1 MNRSGLGMGEC
12 SHHPVACLASKN
24 IAFSENMVACC
35 TILGTS
41 NDSSSSFSQITVN
54 AHFGG
59 IPAFRIYPIFRQV
72 KSLYPSRAIYSV
84 CMTIYSI
91 SKIHLFQSH
100 CKVLLEPCLSLSSEH
115 VDTVSLYPF
124 PASDRFHDESECL
137 LQCDAAPLDRTLHDH
152 HRLHIHP
159 HKPSS
164 SDKLPPAW
172 L

>member
-1 MNRSGLGMGEC
+1 MREC
-12 SHHPVACLASKN
+12 SHHPVACLASKKM
-24 IAFSENMVACC
+24 AFSENMVPCC
-35 TILGTS
+35 TMLGTS
-41 NDSSSSFSQITVN
+41 NDSSSSFSQMKCPFWWYN
-54 AHFGG
+54 R
-59 IPAFRIYPIFRQV
+59 FRIYPIFRQV

-100 CKVLLEPCLSLSSEH
+100 YKVLLEPCLSLSSEH